1 MIIETVGTWQ
11 LAKYGYLMQPGI
23 FPDKVTPDINL
34 TDEVV
39 VQCDIIVLKIPF
51 WALAIYK

>member
-1 MIIETVGTWQ
+1 
-11 LAKYGYLMQPGI
+11 MQPGI